1 MNVGKLKV
9 DGNDLFNKIIWLMIV
24 GILTFTAKKMDTM
37 SSDIS
42 SLNLKMVTIVSVQ
55 SQYQAQQNMYQE
67 QLRDHELRMRVLEK
81 SK

>member
-1 MNVGKLKV
+1 MTVGKLKV

-37 SSDIS
+37 STDIS

-55 SQYQAQQNMYQE
+55 SQYQAQQAVYQE
-67 QLRDHELRMRVLEK
+67 QIRDHEMRMRVLEK
-81 SK
+81 RK

>member
-1 MNVGKLKV
+1 MTFGKLKV

-55 SQYQAQQNMYQE
+55 SQYQVQQNMYQE
-67 QLRDHELRMRVLEK
+67 QLRDHEMRMRVLEK

>member
-1 MNVGKLKV
+1 MTIGKLKV

-55 SQYQAQQNMYQE
+55 SQYQAQQNMYQD
-67 QLRDHELRMRVLEK
+67 QLRDHEMRMRVLEK

>member
-1 MNVGKLKV
+1 MTVGKLKV

-37 SSDIS
+37 STDIS
-42 SLNLKMVTIVSVQ
+42 SLNVKMVTIVSVQ

-67 QLRDHELRMRVLEK
+67 QIRDHEMRMRVLEK